1 MKRRHSLSNR
11 QTRYSND
18 QLNEFCTNGSNNLS
32 SEQVIQQRSHSA
44 PPDYQEKGFSHKER
58 VKGLSKKQS
67 RRSAAR
73 RERRKSRRIQ
83 LRAEQKELKRIEKKK
98 EKKER
103 RDRGCGIPDRWLKYS
118 VAGLTPIEGTRF
130 IAFKTPLHPYFFAS
144 EVTERHRFDVDAIV
158 THIASQN
165 KTLGLVIDLTD
176 TNRYYDPS
184 RWIRHKVAYNK
195 LNCPGHQVNRSEFFF
210 ETFLQIIKNFIA
222 QNVDNDKLIGV
233 HCTHGLNRT
242 GYLICRYLIQEDNWT
257 ATQAIESFGS
267 ARGYPIERGAYIQS
281 LYKIEKM
288 INSGD
293 CDDLEFLKT

>member
-1 MKRRHSLSNR
+1 MILNRRDHEINP
-11 QTRYSND
+11 
-18 QLNEFCTNGSNNLS
+18 
-32 SEQVIQQRSHSA
+32 QRSHSA
-44 PPDYQEKGFSHKER
+44 PPDYQEKAFSHKER

-103 RDRGCGIPDRWLKYS
+103 RDRGCGIPDR
-118 VAGLTPIEGTRF
+118 
-130 IAFKTPLHPYFFAS
+130 
-144 EVTERHRFDVDAIV
+144 HRFDVDAIV
-158 THIASQN
+158 NHIASQN

-184 RWIRHKVAYNK
+184 RWIKHK
-195 LNCPGHQVNRSEFFF
+195 VNRSEFFF

-242 GYLICRYLIQEDNWT
+242 GYLICRYLIQEDNWS
-257 ATQAIESFGS
+257 AEQAIESFGS
-267 ARGYPIERGAYIQS
+267 ARGYHIERGAYIQS

-288 INSGD
+288 MNPD
-293 CDDLEFLKT
+293 

>member
-32 SEQVIQQRSHSA
+32 SEQQRSHSA

-103 RDRGCGIPDRWLKYS
+103 RDRGCGIPD
-118 VAGLTPIEGTRF
+118 
-130 IAFKTPLHPYFFAS
+130 
-144 EVTERHRFDVDAIV
+144 
-158 THIASQN
+158 
-165 KTLGLVIDLTD
+165 
-176 TNRYYDPS
+176 
-184 RWIRHKVAYNK
+184 
-195 LNCPGHQVNRSEFFF
+195 
-210 ETFLQIIKNFIA
+210 
-222 QNVDNDKLIGV
+222 
-233 HCTHGLNRT
+233 
-242 GYLICRYLIQEDNWT
+242 
-257 ATQAIESFGS
+257 
-267 ARGYPIERGAYIQS
+267 
-281 LYKIEKM
+281 
-288 INSGD
+288 
-293 CDDLEFLKT
+293 

>member
-11 QTRYSND
+11 QTRYSNG
-18 QLNEFCTNGSNNLS
+18 QLNEFCTNGSNYLS
-32 SEQVIQQRSHSA
+32 SEQVIKQRSHSA
-44 PPDYQEKGFSHKER
+44 PPDYQEEAFSQKQKVKE
-58 VKGLSKKQS
+58 LSKEQS
-67 RRSAAR
+67 RRGAAR

-83 LRAEQKELKRIEKKK
+83 LRNEQKA
-98 EKKER
+98 
-103 RDRGCGIPDRWLKYS
+103 WLKYS

-158 THIASQN
+158 NHIASQN

-176 TNRYYDPS
+176 TNRYYDPT
-184 RWIRHKVAYNK
+184 RWIKHK

-210 ETFLQIIKNFIA
+210 ETFHQLIKNFIA

-242 GYLICRYLIQEDNWT
+242 GYLICRYLIQEDNWS

-288 INSGD
+288 MNPD
-293 CDDLEFLKT
+293 

>member
-1 MKRRHSLSNR
+1 MLMRSLPM
-11 QTRYSND
+11 
-18 QLNEFCTNGSNNLS
+18 L
-32 SEQVIQQRSHSA
+32 
-44 PPDYQEKGFSHKER
+44 
-58 VKGLSKKQS
+58 
-67 RRSAAR
+67 
-73 RERRKSRRIQ
+73 
-83 LRAEQKELKRIEKKK
+83 
-98 EKKER
+98 
-103 RDRGCGIPDRWLKYS
+103 
-118 VAGLTPIEGTRF
+118 
-130 IAFKTPLHPYFFAS
+130 
-144 EVTERHRFDVDAIV
+144 
-158 THIASQN
+158 IASQN